1 MSDIKLKIRHAKRS
15 NERSLN
21 LSGLDIIDLPIDIK
35 QLTMLETIN
44 LSNNKLTSLRN
55 LEHLPNLREI
65 NASNNLIQILNP
77 EVQTMLSLDTL
88 YLFGNPIVNQ
98 HQQLA
103 KIENNIAAVKKA
115 LDQYFGGSSSLGGIG
130 APSQSSNIGSGGYN
144 TT

>member
-1 MSDIKLKIRHAKRS
+1 MSDIKLKIRHAKRG
-15 NERSLN
+15 NEKSLN
-21 LSGLDIIDLPIDIK
+21 LSGLGIIDLPIEIK

-77 EVQTMLSLDTL
+77 EVQSMYSLDSI

-98 HQQLA
+98 H
-103 KIENNIAAVKKA
+103 
-115 LDQYFGGSSSLGGIG
+115 
-130 APSQSSNIGSGGYN
+130 
-144 TT
+144 